1 MFEFIRTHSRL
12 TLAFL
17 LLLIIPSFIFFG
29 IEGYTRFTSG
39 ANETVAKVAGQNVT
53 RAEWDQAHQRL
64 VDRLRRQQPALDASL
79 LDTPAARRDT
89 LDAILRDRTLI
100 EAARVLHLAPSDAR
114 LQRLFVNDPQ
124 FAGLRN
130 PDGSVNREL
139 LLAQGLTSEMFT
151 QQLRQEFAMRQVVAG
166 VEQSALA
173 PAGIADRAL
182 DALLERREVQLQRF
196 DPAAYRARVAPSDAD
211 LDTYYRANEALFR
224 TAEQADIEYVVLD
237 YATLGKGIVIGDDEA
252 RKFYDANAARFTA
265 AEERRASHIL
275 IAADKDAGGDA
286 RAKAKARAEALL
298 AEARKNPDGFAE
310 LARKNSQDPGS
321 AANGG
326 DLDFFGKGAMVKP
339 FEDAV
344 WALKPGEISNVVE
357 TDFGYHVIRLA
368 AVRGGERKPF
378 DAVRAE
384 IQTELR
390 NAQLAKRWPEAAEQ
404 FTNMAYEQSDSLQ
417 PLVDKWKLE
426 KKTATVQ
433 RQPAPGAS
441 GALASAKLLE
451 GLFASD
457 SLRDKRNTDAIEV
470 APNQLAAAR
479 VVAHR
484 PARVPPLAEVRD
496 QVRERVVQ
504 AQAAALAR
512 QEGEA
517 RVAALRSKPE
527 ESLKETVV
535 LSRMATM
542 GAPRE
547 LIDTVMRVDPAK
559 LPLAT
564 GVDLGDAGYVALK
577 VSKVLPREAVPGGDD
592 PMRRQYVQAWAA
604 AETDAYLD
612 ALKKRYKVEIKPAAA
627 DAVAAARSDGR

>member
-1 MFEFIRTHSRL
+1 M
-12 TLAFL
+12 
-17 LLLIIPSFIFFG
+17 
-29 IEGYTRFTSG
+29 
-39 ANETVAKVAGQNVT
+39 
-53 RAEWDQAHQRL
+53 
-64 VDRLRRQQPALDASL
+64 
-79 LDTPAARRDT
+79 
-89 LDAILRDRTLI
+89 

-114 LQRLFVNDPQ
+114 LQRLFVSDPQ

-139 LLAQGLTSEMFT
+139 LLAQGLNSELFA
-151 QQLRQEFAMRQVVAG
+151 QQLRQDFAMRQVLAG

-173 PAGIADRAL
+173 PASIADRAL

-196 DPAAYRARVAPSDAD
+196 DPAAYRAKVAPSDAE
-211 LDTYYRANEALFR
+211 LEAYHEANEAKFR
-224 TAEQADIEYVVLD
+224 IAEQADIEYVVLD
-237 YATLGKGIVIGDDEA
+237 FAALGKGIAIGDDEA

-275 IAADKDAGGDA
+275 IAADKDAGGDV
-286 RAKAKARAEALL
+286 RAKARARAEVLL
-298 AEARKNPDGFAE
+298 AEVRKNPEGFAE

-326 DLDFFGKGAMVKP
+326 DLDFFAKGSMVKP
-339 FEDAV
+339 FEDAT

-357 TDFGYHVIRLA
+357 TDFGYHVIRLT

-378 DAVRAE
+378 EAVRAE

-404 FTNMAYEQSDSLQ
+404 FTNMAYEQPDSLQ

-426 KKTATVQ
+426 KRTATVQ

-441 GALASAKLLE
+441 GALASSKLLE
-451 GLFASD
+451 GLFAGD

-479 VVAHR
+479 VLAHR
-484 PARVPPLAEVRD
+484 PARVPPLAEVKD
-496 QVRERVVQ
+496 QVRARVVQ

-517 RVAALRSKPE
+517 RVAALRAKTGEP
-527 ESLKETVV
+527 LKETVV

-547 LIDTVMRVDPAK
+547 LVETVMRADPAR
-559 LPLAT
+559 LPLIT
-564 GVDLGDAGYVALK
+564 GVDLGDAGYVALV
-577 VSKVLPREAVPGGDD
+577 VSRVLPREVAPGGDD
-592 PMRRQYVQAWAA
+592 PMRRQYVQALAA
-604 AETDAYLD
+604 AETDAYLE
-612 ALKKRYKVEIKPAAA
+612 ALKKRFKVEVRPAAA
-627 DAVAAARSDGR
+627 ATAASAAP